1 MLDIPSIESTG
12 VSVVPD
18 AKSTCYP
25 NNIFP
30 IALAVTP
37 LPSLPPPSPRKKK
50 EKLHPFQKFSPKVVY
65 LLSLSI
71 SVPVAPYCSLQVSPK

>member
-12 VSVVPD
+12 VPVVPD
-18 AKSTCYP
+18 AKSTWYP

-30 IALAVTP
+30 IALTVTP
-37 LPSLPPPSPRKKK
+37 PHPPPEKKK

-71 SVPVAPYCSLQVSPK
+71 SVPVAPYCSLQVSPNF

>member
-18 AKSTCYP
+18 AKSTWYP
-25 NNIFP
+25 NNIFS
-30 IALAVTP
+30 IALTVTP
-37 LPSLPPPSPRKKK
+37 LPPPPPPKK

-65 LLSLSI
+65 LLNVSI
-71 SVPVAPYCSLQVSPK
+71 SVPVAPYCSLQVSPNF